1 MSTYKGNGSTSAS
14 LRRIEKQLAVPPD
27 EAQVYENHPTMADA
41 PDGDYAANRRTRRM
55 LRKKYGIDAKRLCD
69 LEGGKSESI

>member
-1 MSTYKGNGSTSAS
+1 MSTYKGLGPSSGSI
-14 LRRIEKQLAVPPD
+14 RRIEKQMGVPPD
-27 EAQVYENHPTMADA
+27 KVQVYENHPTMANA

-69 LEGGKSESI
+69 LEGGKSE